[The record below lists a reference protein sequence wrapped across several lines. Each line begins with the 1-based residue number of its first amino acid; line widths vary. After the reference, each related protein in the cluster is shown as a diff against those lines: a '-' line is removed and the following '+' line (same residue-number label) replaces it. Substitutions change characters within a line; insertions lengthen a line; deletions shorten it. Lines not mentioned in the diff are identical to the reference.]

1 MPADTALLADIQ
13 LFELLDDQ
21 ERGALAAQLDHD
33 RFPAG
38 HQLFKLGDPGD
49 ALYIVQSGEVEI
61 FFKNDTGER
70 IVLETARAGD
80 MIGELSL
87 LDNGPRSASALAI
100 TPVDL
105 LRLDRD
111 DLERFLHMCPSA
123 TLDLL
128 AAMSRRLRQNVT
140 LLRHTATRNVNTEMA
155 DQRTVVQ
162 KAADWIAAF
171 SGSIPFL
178 LLHVLIFAVWIIL
191 NLGAMPFLP
200 IFDPYPFGLL
210 TMAVSLEAI
219 VLSVFVLLSQ
229 NRQVAKDR
237 IRSDVEYDVNLKAE
251 LEIAHLHEKLDDL
264 QAEML
269 ARLST
274 LERHAVN
281 GASAVPPANG
291 ATR

>member
-13 LFELLDDQ
+13 FFELLDEQ
-21 ERGALAAQLDHD
+21 ERGTLAAQLDHD
-33 RFPAG
+33 HFPTG
-38 HQLFKLGDPGD
+38 HNLFKVGDPGD
-49 ALYIVQSGEVEI
+49 ALYIVRSGEVEI
-61 FFKNDTGER
+61 FFRNDTGER

-87 LDNGPRSASALAI
+87 LDRGPRSASALVTAE
-100 TPVDL
+100 VDL

-128 AAMSRRLRQNVT
+128 AAMSRRLRQNVS
-140 LLRHTATRNVNTEMA
+140 LLRHTATRNVNEEME
-155 DQRTVVQ
+155 DRRSVVQ
-162 KAADWIAAF
+162 KAADWIADF

-178 LLHVLIFAVWIIL
+178 LMHIVVFGIWIGL
-191 NLGAMPFLP
+191 NLGLVPVVP
-200 IFDPYPFGLL
+200 VFDAYPFGLL

-229 NRQVAKDR
+229 NRQVAKDHL
-237 IRSDVEYDVNLKAE
+237 RSDIEYDVNLKAE

-264 QAEML
+264 QAEVL
-269 ARLST
+269 SRLEKI
-274 LERHAVN
+274 ERHAAN
-281 GASAVPPANG
+281 ANG
-291 ATR
+291 AKG

>member
-13 LFELLDDQ
+13 FFELLDEQ
-21 ERGALAAQLDHD
+21 ERGTLAAQLDHD
-33 RFPAG
+33 HFPTG
-38 HQLFKLGDPGD
+38 HNLFKVGDPGD
-49 ALYIVQSGEVEI
+49 ALYIVRSGEVEI
-61 FFKNDTGER
+61 FFRNDTGER

-87 LDNGPRSASALAI
+87 LDRGPRSASALVTAE
-100 TPVDL
+100 VDL

-128 AAMSRRLRQNVT
+128 AAMSRRLRQNVS
-140 LLRHTATRNVNTEMA
+140 LLRHTATRNVNEEME
-155 DQRTVVQ
+155 DRRSVVQ
-162 KAADWIAAF
+162 KAADWIADF

-178 LLHVLIFAVWIIL
+178 LLHIVVFGIWIGL
-191 NLGAMPFLP
+191 NLGLVPVVP
-200 IFDPYPFGLL
+200 VFDAYPFGLL

-229 NRQVAKDR
+229 NRQVAKDHL
-237 IRSDVEYDVNLKAE
+237 RSDIEYDVNLKAE

-264 QAEML
+264 QAEVL
-269 ARLST
+269 SRLEKI
-274 LERHAVN
+274 ERHAAN
-281 GASAVPPANG
+281 ANG
-291 ATR
+291 AKG

>member
-13 LFELLDDQ
+13 FFELLDEQ
-21 ERGALAAQLDHD
+21 ERGTLAAQLDHD
-33 RFPAG
+33 HFPAG
-38 HQLFKLGDPGD
+38 HNLFKVGDPGD
-49 ALYIVQSGEVEI
+49 ALYIVRNGEVEI
-61 FFKNDTGER
+61 FFRNDTGER

-87 LDNGPRSASALAI
+87 LDSGPRSASALV
-100 TPVDL
+100 TVEVDL

-123 TLDLL
+123 TMDLL
-128 AAMSRRLRQNVT
+128 AAMSRRLRQNVS
-140 LLRHTATRNVNTEMA
+140 LLRHTATRNVNEEME
-155 DQRTVVQ
+155 DQRSVVQ

-178 LLHVLIFAVWIIL
+178 LLHLVVFAAWILL
-191 NLGAMPFLP
+191 NLGVLPFVRV
-200 IFDPYPFGLL
+200 FDAYPFGLL

-237 IRSDVEYDVNLKAE
+237 IRSDIEYDINLKAE
-251 LEIAHLHEKLDDL
+251 MEIAHLHEKLDDL
-264 QAEML
+264 QADML
-269 ARLST
+269 ARLAT
-274 LERHAVN
+274 IERHTANAANGTN
-281 GASAVPPANG
+281 GAKP
-291 ATR
+291 